1 MEENSNT
8 TKSFRQKCEEEI
20 KYIQSHLISY
30 FKFDLLPFEISPDE
44 QRSYYSQLHGL
55 LFAYISTYKLD
66 VLEQKLMF
74 YIDNKVQ
81 QPEDTIRCIVKYCQ
95 LKTLGI
101 EEQFAVFRLLSKDNI
116 RTLLE
121 LSMEDC
127 DTFTYQTLLGLS
139 GCDDLEKF
147 KEQAGSI
154 NYSASKISRMAQA
167 ICIHSRSVSAYFYNR
182 TLKSILDRIA
192 SYNED
197 FASHKSLTIPDY
209 YYYSFEHIRG
219 TVSMLL
225 SKKYIAEISDINSH
239 VLDYGAIRA
248 DKHSR
253 TPSPSTIKEF
263 LPQLMKVRIKMLEQ
277 YISDKVDE
285 LKDKRQEERPL
296 VTTPASYTAKPAS
309 LTAIPTNITKVAE
322 INAFCK
328 AFASYCD
335 PNDLNVVMSFFWK
348 KQLDKYPKKIVWK
361 AKKKLFAA
369 FLHYAF
375 KDHDLPKDTEIL
387 VKDIFVWRDKPLD
400 IAGYGKAKYEGC
412 YDQIRT
418 QIDLSLKG
426 LMD

>member
-1 MEENSNT
+1 MS
-8 TKSFRQKCEEEI
+8 
-20 KYIQSHLISY
+20 
-30 FKFDLLPFEISPDE
+30 
-44 QRSYYSQLHGL
+44 
-55 LFAYISTYKLD
+55 
-66 VLEQKLMF
+66 

-81 QPEDTIRCIVKYCQ
+81 LPEYTIRCIVKYCQ

-209 YYYSFEHIRG
+209 YYYSIEHSRG
-219 TVSMLL
+219 IFSMLL
-225 SKKYIAEISDINSH
+225 SKQYIVDISYINSH
-239 VLDYGAIRA
+239 VLDYGAFRV

-263 LPQLMKVRIKMLEQ
+263 LPQMMKFRIKMLEQ

-285 LKDKRQEERPL
+285 LKDKRQEERPH
-296 VTTPASYTAKPAS
+296 VTTPASHTAKSAF
-309 LTAIPTNITKVAE
+309 LTNKPSNITDFNE

-328 AFASYCD
+328 VFASYCD
-335 PNDLNVVMSFFWK
+335 PNDPGVVKSFFWNTPV
-348 KQLDKYPKKIVWK
+348 DKYPKHIEWK
-361 AKKKLFAA
+361 APKKLFVA

-375 KDHDLPKDTEIL
+375 KDCDLPKDTEIL
-387 VKDIFVWRDKPLD
+387 VKDIFVWRNKPLD

-412 YDQIRT
+412 YDQINT
-418 QIDLSLKG
+418 QIGLSLQG

>member
-30 FKFDLLPFEISPDE
+30 FKFDLLPFEIPPDA
-44 QRSYYSQLHGL
+44 QRSYYSQLHEL
-55 LFAYISTYKLD
+55 LSAYISTCKLKD
-66 VLEQKLMF
+66 LEQIFMS
-74 YIDNKVQ
+74 YIDNQFQ
-81 QPEDTIRCIVKYCQ
+81 QPEYTIRCIGKYCK

-101 EEQFAVFRLLSKDNI
+101 EEQFAVFRLLSKENI

-127 DTFTYQTLLGLS
+127 DTFTYQALLGLF

-154 NYSASKISRMAQA
+154 QYSASKISRMAQA
-167 ICIHSRSVSAYFYNR
+167 ICIHSKSLSAYFYNR

-197 FASHKSLTIPDY
+197 FASHKLLITPDDY
-209 YYYSFEHIRG
+209 YNFALILE
-219 TVSMLL
+219 TLPVLL
-225 SKKYIAEISDINSH
+225 SKQYIAEISYIDIRA
-239 VLDYGAIRA
+239 LDYGVFRA

-361 AKKKLFAA
+361 AKKNCLLHSYTTHLKITI
-369 FLHYAF
+369 FLRIQKFWLRTYSF
-375 KDHDLPKDTEIL
+375 GETSLLTL
-387 VKDIFVWRDKPLD
+387 LGMVRLNM
-400 IAGYGKAKYEGC
+400 KAVMTK
-412 YDQIRT
+412 
-418 QIDLSLKG
+418 
-426 LMD
+426 

>member
-8 TKSFRQKCEEEI
+8 TKSFRQECEEDI
-20 KYIQSHLISY
+20 KYIQSHLNFH
-30 FKFDLLPFEISPDE
+30 FKFDLLPFEIPPDA

-55 LFAYISTYKLD
+55 LSAYISTCKLN
-66 VLEQKLMF
+66 VLEQIFMS

-81 QPEDTIRCIVKYCQ
+81 QPEYTIRCIVKYCQ

-101 EEQFAVFRLLSKDNI
+101 EEQFAVFRLLSENDI

-127 DTFTYQTLLGLS
+127 DTFTYQALLGLF

-197 FASHKSLTIPDY
+197 FASHKLLITPDDY
-209 YYYSFEHIRG
+209 YNFALILE
-219 TVSMLL
+219 TLPVLL
-225 SKKYIAEISDINSH
+225 SKQYIAEISYIDIRA
-239 VLDYGAIRA
+239 LDYGAFRA

-263 LPQLMKVRIKMLEQ
+263 LPQMMKFRIKMLEQ

-285 LKDKRQEERPL
+285 LKDKRQEERPY

-309 LTAIPTNITKVAE
+309 LTAIPEQIEDVKK
-322 INAFCK
+322 IDAFCE

-335 PNDLNVVMSFFWK
+335 PNDPNVVKSFIWK
-348 KQLDKYPKKIVWK
+348 KQVDKYPEKIVWK
-361 AKKKLFAA
+361 AKKKLFVAV
-369 FLHYAF
+369 LHYAF
-375 KDHDLPKDTEIL
+375 IDEDLPKGTESL
-387 VKDIFVWRDKPLD
+387 VKDIFVWRNKPLD
-400 IAGYGKAKYEGC
+400 IAGYGKKKYIDC
-412 YDQIRT
+412 YAQIET
-418 QIDLSLKG
+418 QIDLSLQG

>member
-8 TKSFRQKCEEEI
+8 TKSFRQECEEDI
-20 KYIQSHLISY
+20 KYIQSHLISD

-55 LFAYISTYKLD
+55 LFAYISTYKLN

-74 YIDNKVQ
+74 YIDNKVH
-81 QPEDTIRCIVKYCQ
+81 QPEDTIRCIVKYCK
-95 LKTLGI
+95 LETLGI
-101 EEQFAVFRLLSKDNI
+101 EEQFAVFRLLNKYNI

-127 DTFTYQTLLGLS
+127 DTFTYQALLGLFS
-139 GCDDLEKF
+139 CDDLEKF

-154 NYSASKISRMAQA
+154 QYSASKISRMAQA
-167 ICIHSRSVSAYFYNR
+167 ICIHSSSVSAYFYNR

-225 SKKYIAEISDINSH
+225 CKKYIAEISDINSH
-239 VLDYGAIRA
+239 VLDYGAFRA

-285 LKDKRQEERPL
+285 LKDKRQEERPH
-296 VTTPASYTAKPAS
+296 VTTPASQTDKSAS
-309 LTAIPTNITKVAE
+309 LTGIPKIKDVKK
-322 INAFCK
+322 INAFCE

-335 PNDLNVVMSFFWK
+335 PNDPNVVKSFIWK
-348 KQLDKYPKKIVWK
+348 KQVDKYSEKIVWK
-361 AKKKLFAA
+361 AKKKLFVA

-375 KDHDLPKDTEIL
+375 IDEDLPKGTESL
-387 VKDIFVWRDKPLD
+387 VKDIFVWRNKPLD
-400 IAGYGKAKYEGC
+400 IAGYGKKKYEGC
-412 YDQIRT
+412 YAQINT
-418 QIDLSLKG
+418 QIDLSLEG
-426 LMD
+426 LMDD